1 MATVPQRFGAGHRVL
16 VTGGAGFVG
25 SHLVDAL
32 IGRGCDVVALDNLV
46 TGWKDNVAHLDG
58 NARFTLVE
66 ADISE
71 GLPDDGRLAERF
83 DAVMHFACPA
93 SPTDF
98 VKLPVEILKVDS
110 LGTFHCLDRALADGA
125 RFLFASTSEVYGDP
139 LVHPQPESY
148 WGNVN
153 PIGIRSVYDEAK
165 RFSEAATMAYRRTH
179 GLDTGMV
186 RIFNSVLAD
195 EVVVYDDG
203 VQLRCE
209 PIGELAKRV
218 GDTVPLVDYT
228 VPAFG
233 ADGAVGA
240 AEASWIVGHP
250 TEQRCYR
257 VVTRYGRSIRVT
269 GDHSLFTKDPVT
281 RAPVARPATDLSVG
295 DKIAIAGRLD
305 VIERDRKLVSM
316 LDVIDQS
323 GIDPWTVAV
332 SWPGLSEILH
342 AHRHELVGL
351 IASRRAGS
359 SRQSSWGTLHR
370 WRTAGTAPLAAIRR
384 LGLSVPAEAMIRRYA
399 AGAKSWLPVS
409 IEITDEFLWLLGLF
423 VAEGCI
429 HDRRPK
435 SSFLT
440 ITCEEAVLGRFD
452 QVVQQVL
459 GTHVVRAPATPQRAG
474 SRLLHSQLLVD
485 LWRFLGLA
493 GPDKRIP
500 GWVLG
505 LPLSRLKW
513 FLEGYREGDGVHGG
527 LKLAEA
533 IRHEFSTTS
542 TGLKDDLVIAF
553 ARFGLCPSVG
563 RYETTFKRRTGDRRY
578 PFWRL
583 TLCHVTPWSP
593 LEWDSGVVQH
603 LQADRY
609 GDLIWADVTNIEEI
623 DGTSLVYDFC
633 VPGRE
638 NFWAGTGVMAH
649 NTYGPAMRPGDG
661 RAIPTFICQALR
673 GEPLTVAGDG
683 SQTRSICYVDDL
695 VRGIL
700 AVLDSE
706 LSEPVNLGTEHELS
720 MRELAETIV
729 RLTGSMSRIS
739 YVPRPADDPSVRR
752 PDLTLA
758 RTALGY
764 EPRVSPDEG
773 LRRTIEYFARHLGLK
788 V

>member
-25 SHLVDAL
+25 SHLVYAL
-32 IGRGCDVVALDNLV
+32 IGRGCDVVALDSLV

-83 DAVMHFACPA
+83 DAVLHFACPA

-186 RIFNSVLAD
+186 RIFN
-195 EVVVYDDG
+195 
-203 VQLRCE
+203 
-209 PIGELAKRV
+209 
-218 GDTVPLVDYT
+218 
-228 VPAFG
+228 
-233 ADGAVGA
+233 
-240 AEASWIVGHP
+240 
-250 TEQRCYR
+250 
-257 VVTRYGRSIRVT
+257 
-269 GDHSLFTKDPVT
+269 
-281 RAPVARPATDLSVG
+281 
-295 DKIAIAGRLD
+295 
-305 VIERDRKLVSM
+305 
-316 LDVIDQS
+316 
-323 GIDPWTVAV
+323 
-332 SWPGLSEILH
+332 
-342 AHRHELVGL
+342 
-351 IASRRAGS
+351 
-359 SRQSSWGTLHR
+359 
-370 WRTAGTAPLAAIRR
+370 
-384 LGLSVPAEAMIRRYA
+384 
-399 AGAKSWLPVS
+399 
-409 IEITDEFLWLLGLF
+409 
-423 VAEGCI
+423 
-429 HDRRPK
+429 
-435 SSFLT
+435 
-440 ITCEEAVLGRFD
+440 
-452 QVVQQVL
+452 
-459 GTHVVRAPATPQRAG
+459 
-474 SRLLHSQLLVD
+474 
-485 LWRFLGLA
+485 
-493 GPDKRIP
+493 
-500 GWVLG
+500 
-505 LPLSRLKW
+505 
-513 FLEGYREGDGVHGG
+513 
-527 LKLAEA
+527 
-533 IRHEFSTTS
+533 
-542 TGLKDDLVIAF
+542 
-553 ARFGLCPSVG
+553 
-563 RYETTFKRRTGDRRY
+563 
-578 PFWRL
+578 
-583 TLCHVTPWSP
+583 
-593 LEWDSGVVQH
+593 
-603 LQADRY
+603 
-609 GDLIWADVTNIEEI
+609 
-623 DGTSLVYDFC
+623 
-633 VPGRE
+633 
-638 NFWAGTGVMAH
+638 
-649 NTYGPAMRPGDG
+649 TYGPAMRPDDG

-700 AVLDSE
+700 AVLDSD
-706 LSEPVNLGTEHELS
+706 LSEPVNIGTEHELS

-764 EPRVSPDEG
+764 EPQVSPDEG